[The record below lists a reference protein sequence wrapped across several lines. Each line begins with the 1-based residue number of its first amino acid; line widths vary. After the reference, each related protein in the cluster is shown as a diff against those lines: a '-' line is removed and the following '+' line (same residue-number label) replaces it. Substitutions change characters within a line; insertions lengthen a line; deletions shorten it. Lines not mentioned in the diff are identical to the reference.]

1 MVTKLQALLLNQRA
15 NLCAFNSYIGR
26 NMKGRQLLPQKKQGN
41 RGMMNNQERLEK
53 EARGERSGG
62 LGGRP
67 PEARH

>member
-1 MVTKLQALLLNQRA
+1 
-15 NLCAFNSYIGR
+15 
-26 NMKGRQLLPQKKQGN
+26 MKGRQLLPQKEQGN

-53 EARGERSGG
+53 EARGERSGS